1 MIKVWDYLKEYEAH
15 REEILAAVDETFRS
29 GRLIL
34 GAKVTEF
41 ETRWAGYCGLS
52 QPGAGVNNG
61 TDSLVL
67 ALRAMGLVEG
77 DEVITVTNTAI
88 PTVSAIVTAGGI
100 PRFVDVHPDTLLMNT
115 ELLEKAIT
123 RKTKVILPVHL
134 YGQCVNMEH
143 VNDIA
148 AKHGLRVLEDC
159 AQSHGAT
166 RHGKMC
172 GSLAEVASFSFY
184 PTKLLGTYGD
194 AGMVISPSK
203 EIIDR
208 IKSLRMYGNRG
219 VYYAEEH
226 GYNTRLDEVHAAILL
241 RKMSWLG
248 SDIARRRE
256 LAARYDRE
264 LAALDLGLP
273 KVAAGNEHAYYLYV
287 VRHPARDRI
296 LEELKKRDIVLNIS
310 YPFPIHTMRGYE
322 KISGAGEGDL
332 PHSEKAAKEVFSL
345 PMYGTLSDDDQ
356 TQTIAALREIV
367 GAL

>member
-15 REEILAAVDETFRS
+15 REEILAAVDETFKS

-41 ETRWAGYCGLS
+41 ETKWAVYCGLS

-67 ALRAMGLVEG
+67 ALRAMNVGEG

-88 PTVSAIVTAGGI
+88 PTVSAIVTTGAV
-100 PRFVDVHPDTLLMNT
+100 PRFVDVDPDTLLMNT
-115 ELLEKAIT
+115 ELLERAIT
-123 RKTKVILPVHL
+123 KRTKAILPVHL

-143 VNDIA
+143 VNEVA

-172 GSLAEVASFSFY
+172 GSLAEVSSFSFY

-194 AGMVISPSK
+194 AGMVCSSSK

-208 IKSLRMYGNRG
+208 VKSLRMYGSRG

-241 RKMSWLG
+241 RKLGWLG
-248 SDIARRRE
+248 SDLARRRE

-264 LAALDLGLP
+264 LEGLLGLP

-287 VRHPARDRI
+287 VRHAARDRI

-310 YPFPIHTMRGYE
+310 YPFPIHTMRGYAA
-322 KISGAGEGDL
+322 IAGCGEGDL

-345 PMYGTLSDDDQ
+345 PMYATLTDDEQ

>member
-15 REEILAAVDETFRS
+15 REEILGAVDEVFKS
-29 GRLIL
+29 GWLIL
-34 GAKVTEF
+34 GSKVKEF
-41 ETRWAGYCGLS
+41 EAKWAEYCGLS
-52 QPGAGVNNG
+52 NPGAGVNNG

-67 ALRAMGLVEG
+67 ALRAMGIVDG

-88 PTVSAIVTAGGI
+88 PTVSAIVQAGGV

-115 ELLEKAIT
+115 ELIEKAIT
-123 RKTKVILPVHL
+123 KKTKALLPVHL

-208 IKSLRMYGNRG
+208 IKSLRMYGNKG

-226 GYNTRLDEVHAAILL
+226 GYNTRLDEVHANILL
-241 RKMSWLG
+241 KKLAWLG
-248 SDIARRRE
+248 DDIARRQAI
-256 LAARYDRE
+256 AARYDRE
-264 LAALDLGLP
+264 LEGVVALP
-273 KVAAGNEHAYYLYV
+273 KTAAGNVHAYYLYV
-287 VRHPARDRI
+287 VRHAARDHI
-296 LEELKKRDIVLNIS
+296 LAELKKRDIVLNIS
-310 YPFPIHTMRGYE
+310 YPYPIHTMRGYAA
-322 KISGAGEGDL
+322 IAGCGEGDL

-345 PMYGTLSDDDQ
+345 PMFGTLTDDEQ
-356 TQTIAALREIV
+356 TQTITALREIV